1 MDILRDTTFGRTFR
15 WISRKRLFLH
25 PEERPDF
32 VLPPEY
38 QLSLKGSEKASLGN
52 PEPQPKLQQG
62 SGDIEALQRSESG
75 RDVELQ
81 RTKSIPIIPAK
92 TSDGTILVDWYT
104 TDDPANP
111 QNWSTFKKSWVVFV
125 MSLYT
130 MITYIAGSLYSTSE
144 PGVQAR
150 FGVGSQ
156 TVLLGLSMFVLAYGI
171 GPLIFGP
178 ITEIPVIGRGWVYSP
193 SFIVTF
199 ALSFPT
205 ATVNSFSG
213 LIALRFFQG
222 FFGSV
227 GIAIG
232 GASVGDV
239 VSFLYYSLW
248 SDLVDSG
255 LFVGSSHWNHNW
267 RLCCDGQRLEMANVG
282 NYMVFGADVNNVG
295 VSHARNSEFK
305 YSAQA
310 GEAPSRTYWR
320 FKTSGSE

>member
-1 MDILRDTTFGRTFR
+1 MDFFADTTFGQTIH

-25 PEERPDF
+25 PEEKPDF

-38 QLSLKGSEKASLGN
+38 QLRLKESEKLENPTALGN
-52 PEPQPKLQQG
+52 PESQSILQQRG
-62 SGDIEALQRSESG
+62 GDIEALQNVTSLEAG
-75 RDVELQ
+75 RNAELQ
-81 RTKSIPIIPAK
+81 RTKSIPIVPAK

-130 MITYIAGSLYSTSE
+130 MLTYIAGSLYSTSE
-144 PGVQAR
+144 PGVQAQ

-156 TVLLGLSMFVLAYGI
+156 TVLLGLSMFVLAYGV

-178 ITEIPVIGRGWVYSP
+178 ITEIPVVGRGWVYSL

-199 ALSFPT
+199 VLSFPT

-232 GASVGDV
+232 GASIGDV
-239 VSFLYYSLW
+239 VDFLYFPY
-248 SDLVDSG
+248 G
-255 LFVGSSHWNHNW
+255 LTWWILAFWW
-267 RLCCDGQRLEMANVG
+267 
-282 NYMVFGADVNNVG
+282 
-295 VSHARNSEFK
+295 
-305 YSAQA
+305 
-310 GEAPSRTYWR
+310 APPIGYVQCFAAVVESIY
-320 FKTSGSE
+320 